1 MITTMMM
8 EMRRDSTLLLWQP
21 FSKQQPDGSR
31 IFSMDRPAGLGS
43 SAPSL
48 RPSAPR
54 QPAQSNLLSPSE
66 LAVTADPTDEM
77 TEEEKKLHDKVDLIR
92 VKFLH
97 LVYRLGATP
106 EETVVAQV
114 LYRLSL
120 AEGIRHGRQTN

>member
-1 MITTMMM
+1 MMM

-48 RPSAPR
+48 SPSAPR